1 MDVRE
6 VRPRGNRALRQA
18 LFDCLP
24 MVGTRALQT
33 RLFSVMRRF
42 ADVRMMNAALFEEG
56 APADIIMLEQEG
68 HHLPV
73 ARMTSQYVSAYWRLD
88 PLNPVVDRAVD
99 RYSGPL
105 LVAMEARDV
114 PDPAYRQTFYGG
126 NGLTGRLSLVHLS
139 GRGNIRFNLYM
150 GGRGADEA
158 CLEAVSDCSDL
169 LLSIVSAQLAAR
181 PRGAGEWQPERVRAR
196 LRAVAPLLSAREA
209 EACTGIILGYSSEA
223 IALALGVSIGTVQEF
238 RKRAYRKLGISS
250 QNELMRM
257 VLTIA

>member
-6 VRPRGNRALRQA
+6 VRPSGNRALRQA

-24 MVGTRALQT
+24 MVGSRALET
-33 RLFSVMRRF
+33 RLFSVLRRF
-42 ADVRMMNAALFEEG
+42 ADLRLMNAVLFEEG
-56 APADIIMLEQEG
+56 APADIVMLEQAG
-68 HHLPV
+68 HLPV

-88 PLNPVVDRAVD
+88 PLNPVVDRAAD
-99 RYSGPL
+99 RRSGPL

-114 PDPAYRQTFYGG
+114 PDPAYRRIFYGG
-126 NGLTGRLSLVHLS
+126 NGLTGRLSLVQLS
-139 GRGNIRFNLYM
+139 GRGNMRFNLYM
-150 GGRGADEA
+150 GGRGTDEA
-158 CLEAVSDCSDL
+158 WLEAVSDCSDL

-181 PRGAGEWQPERVRAR
+181 PREAGEWQPERVRAR
-196 LRAVAPLLSAREA
+196 LRAVAPLLSAREV

-223 IALALGVSIGTVQEF
+223 IALALGVGIGTVQEF

-257 VLTIA
+257 VLTVA